1 MENIDNKIDILM
13 RQKLLMNYNPSMNLD
28 ENINA
33 YAKKDLIF
41 ETKAGMLRNLLRW
54 TKGLATKGGG
64 GLLKGIGKS
73 LGFLWGLSPKIITIP
88 VILFILNWFRRRSG
102 RQGSVNLIRGLFD
115 LCNQIEDNIQPDQ
128 RHEQSAKELDYAFKK
143 GWKIGALGV
152 DVDGV
157 INVFKKSYT
166 FGDFCKRNKA
176 YNDRYARNGQLRLVD
191 ELLKADNFGAAER
204 VDRLWD
210 EALSKVEKNVI
221 EGIKQIETQQRG
233 SSPNPPPDGGG
244 TPSPGPAPAPDA
256 GGTGTTP
263 PRRFCPDGYSAPTDG
278 VYKKCTIG
286 KPVETLQACLG
297 LGIDGKFGPRTEKKL
312 MVEKGIKEFTESQ
325 LAQICPPVAN
335 IQQTQTTTQQPAQ
348 VDNPYQRLDV
358 TPIDG
363 ARAPIKKRF

>member
-41 ETKAGMLRNLLRW
+41 ETKAAMLRNIFNW
-54 TKGLATKGGG
+54 VKGGGG

-73 LGFLWGLSPKIITIP
+73 LGFIWGLAPKSITIP
-88 VILFILNWFRRRSG
+88 LMLYAASRFVRRSG
-102 RQGSVNLIRGLFD
+102 RQGSVEKIKDLFD
-115 LCNQIEDNIQPDQ
+115 TCRYLIEQPGAQ
-128 RHEQSAKELDYAFKK
+128 HKKSAKDLVYAFKK
-143 GWKIGALGV
+143 GWKIAGLGV
-152 DVDGV
+152 DVNGV
-157 INVFKKSYT
+157 INIFKRSYKW
-166 FGDFCKRNKA
+166 GDFCKRNKA
-176 YNDRYARNGQLRLVD
+176 YNDEYARNSGKQLFD
-191 ELLKADNFGAAER
+191 ELTSFDNFDATNR
-204 VDRLWD
+204 VDRLWE
-210 EALSKVEKNVI
+210 EALSKVEANFY
-221 EGIKQIETQQRG
+221 EGAAQVTPPEG
-233 SSPNPPPDGGG
+233 SSPTPPQDGGG
-244 TPSPGPAPAPDA
+244 TPSPAPAPAPDA

-263 PRRFCPDGYSAPTDG
+263 PRRFCPNGYSAPTDG

-297 LGIDGKFGPRTEKKL
+297 LGIDGRFGPRTEKKL

-348 VDNPYQRLDV
+348 VDSEYQSLTRV
-358 TPIDG
+358 PIDG
-363 ARAPIKKRF
+363 APIRKKF

>member
-41 ETKAGMLRNLLRW
+41 ETKAAMLRNLLRW

-102 RQGSVNLIRGLFD
+102 RQGSVELIRGLFD
-115 LCNQIEDNIQPDQ
+115 LCNQIEDYIQPDE
-128 RHEQSAKELDYAFKK
+128 RHKQSAKELDYAFKK
-143 GWKIGALGV
+143 GWKIAGIGV
-152 DVDGV
+152 HVEDV

-191 ELLKADNFGAAER
+191 ELLKADNFSAAKS

-210 EALSKVEKNVI
+210 EALSKVEENVR
-221 EGIKQIETQQRG
+221 EGMRQIENQRRG
-233 SSPNPPPDGGG
+233 SSPTPPQDGGG
-244 TPSPGPAPAPDA
+244 TPSPGPAPDA

-348 VDNPYQRLDV
+348 VDSEYQSLTRV
-358 TPIDG
+358 PIDG
-363 ARAPIKKRF
+363 APIRKKF

>member
-41 ETKAGMLRNLLRW
+41 ETKTAMLRNLFRW
-54 TKGLATKGGG
+54 TRGLATKGGG

-73 LGFLWGLSPKIITIP
+73 LGFLWGLSPKVITIS
-88 VILFILNWFRRRSG
+88 VVLFILNWLSRRSG
-102 RQGSVNLIRGLFD
+102 RQGSVELIKNLFD
-115 LCNQIEDNIQPDQ
+115 LCNQIEDDIQPDE
-128 RHEQSAKELDYAFKK
+128 RHKQSAKELDYAFKK
-143 GWKIGALGV
+143 GWKIAGIGV
-152 DVDGV
+152 NVENV
-157 INVFKKSYT
+157 INVFKKSYK

-191 ELLKADNFGAAER
+191 ELLKADNFSAAKS

-210 EALSKVEKNVI
+210 EALSKVEENVR
-221 EGIKQIETQQRG
+221 EGIRQIENQRRG
-233 SSPNPPPDGGG
+233 SGTTPPQDAGQ
-244 TPSPGPAPAPDA
+244 TPSPSPTPAPDA

-263 PRRFCPDGYSAPTDG
+263 PRRFCPNGYLAPTDG
-278 VYKKCTIG
+278 VYKRCTFG

-297 LGIDGKFGPRTEKKL
+297 LGVDGKFGPRTETKL

-348 VDNPYQRLDV
+348 VDSPYQRLDV

-363 ARAPIKKRF
+363 APIKKRF